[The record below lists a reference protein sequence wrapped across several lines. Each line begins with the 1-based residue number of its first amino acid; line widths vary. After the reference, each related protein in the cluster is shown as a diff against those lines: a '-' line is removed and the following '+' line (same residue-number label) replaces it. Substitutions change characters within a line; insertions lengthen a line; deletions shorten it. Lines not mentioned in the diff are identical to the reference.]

1 MFDWL
6 VERVNISMG
15 TKGAKMQS
23 NGMLFIGILDIFGF
37 EIFKH
42 NSFEQ
47 LCINF
52 TNEMLQQHFNNN
64 TFKPV
69 LAHRFTF
76 GIDAGFVLGQREV
89 RGVKMGFGGWGDRWH
104 VLCDTDFGW
113 FDRQCADSLLAI
125 SRAAGACSLNC
136 KCLVLLFVGWR
147 DVT

>member
-1 MFDWL
+1 MRTTTSLTAPRVAGRMFDWL

-69 LAHRFTF
+69 ATHRFTF
-76 GIDAGFVLGQREV
+76 GF
-89 RGVKMGFGGWGDRWH
+89 
-104 VLCDTDFGW
+104 
-113 FDRQCADSLLAI
+113 
-125 SRAAGACSLNC
+125 
-136 KCLVLLFVGWR
+136 
-147 DVT
+147 